1 MLQGRRILVGIGGG
15 IAAYKT
21 CDLVSR
27 LFQAGAEVRCAL
39 TQSAQ
44 AFVAPL
50 TFSTLS
56 RHPAYGDAE
65 FWQGDRPRPLHIEL
79 GEWAEAIVIAPLTAN
94 TLGKLAGGLADNLLT
109 NILLASRCPVLL
121 APAMNTD
128 MWQQPAVVRNWEQLR
143 QDDRYHALEP
153 GSGLLACDRVGKGRM
168 AEPVELLWAL
178 QSLLHTGG
186 QRDLAGR
193 CILVSAGS
201 TREFL
206 DPVRF
211 LGNPATGK
219 MGLALVRA
227 ALHRGARAILVR
239 GPMAPELLPP
249 PLDRLQQVAI
259 ATAAEM
265 QAAMLTALP
274 AADCILMA
282 AAIADVKPATRAPTK
297 LPKGALPAALPL
309 APVPDIIAEISRSKK
324 PTQTLVGFAA
334 QTGDIVAPAREKLQ
348 RKNLD
353 AIVANP
359 IDVPEAGFGSD
370 RNQAIW
376 LDCQGNRTDFPSSSK
391 FLLAHRIY
399 DRLLAGQFL
408 AG

>member
-1 MLQGRRILVGIGGG
+1 MLQGKRVLVGIGGG

-21 CDLVSR
+21 CDLVSK
-27 LFQAGAEVRCAL
+27 LFQEGAEVRCVL
-39 TQSAQ
+39 TESARQ
-44 AFVAPL
+44 FVAPL
-50 TFSTLS
+50 TFATLS
-56 RHPAYGDAE
+56 RHAAYTDAE

-79 GEWAEAIVIAPLTAN
+79 GEWAEIILLAPLTAN
-94 TLGKLAGGLADNLLT
+94 TLGKLAHGLADNLLT

-128 MWQQPAVVRNWEQLR
+128 MWEQPAVRRNWVQLQ
-143 QDDRYHALEP
+143 QDSRYCSLEP
-153 GSGLLACDRVGKGRM
+153 GAGLLACDRVGKGRM
-168 AEPVELLWAL
+168 AEPSELLWAL
-178 QSLLHTGG
+178 RSLLHAGG
-186 QRDLAGR
+186 KRDLAGK

-211 LGNPATGK
+211 LGNPSTGK
-219 MGLALVRA
+219 MGIALVRA

-239 GPMAPELLPP
+239 GPIAPELLPP
-249 PLDRLQQVAI
+249 PQANLQQI
-259 ATAAEM
+259 AATTAAEM
-265 QAAMLTALP
+265 QAALLEAMP

-282 AAIADVKPATRAPTK
+282 AAVADVKPATCASEK
-297 LPKGALPAALPL
+297 LPKRDLPTALPL
-309 APVPDIIAEISRSKK
+309 APVPDIVAELSRVKM
-324 PTQTLVGFAA
+324 PHQTLIGFAA
-334 QTGDIVAPAREKLQ
+334 QTGDIAPPALEKLQ

-359 IDVPEAGFGSD
+359 IDLPGAGFGSD

-376 LDCQGNRTDFPSSSK
+376 FGRAGARADFPASSK

-399 DRLLAGQFL
+399 DRWLGYDRAMT
-408 AG
+408 